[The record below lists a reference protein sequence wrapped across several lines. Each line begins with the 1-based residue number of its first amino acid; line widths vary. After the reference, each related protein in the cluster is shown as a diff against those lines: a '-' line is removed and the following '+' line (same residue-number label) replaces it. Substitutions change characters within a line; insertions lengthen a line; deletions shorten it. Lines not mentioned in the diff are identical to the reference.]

1 MANARGPR
9 GAFWPQDHWGRV
21 TNAAVEAELVEPFAR
36 AGADEATDLALH
48 RFGDRLHSVYLA
60 GQAARGRPGGAA
72 FFILLRLGAPFST
85 PDARANDAWETVAAA
100 RLQRLHPALGRVE
113 VSVFGWK
120 DVFTTDGAFSPA
132 RFRLAVNSICV
143 AGRNM
148 NRMIAPQRL
157 DAAAMNGDILAFR
170 QRMLNATRRVSLDD
184 GEDNVRSAAIEAG
197 HAVIAAAFALVIE
210 REQVYTEDLDLQ
222 RDLFILNY
230 PSRAQDMKDAFRM
243 ATRPSTDRLRVLTF
257 IDSASRWMS
266 PLTDAWLNAN
276 NPQRRERLKA

>member
-1 MANARGPR
+1 M
-9 GAFWPQDHWGRV
+9 
-21 TNAAVEAELVEPFAR
+21 NAAIEPGLIDPGAR
-36 AGADEATDLALH
+36 DAADEATDLALH
-48 RFGDRLHSVYLA
+48 RFGERLHSVYLA
-60 GQAARGRPGGAA
+60 GQAARGRPGGLS
-72 FFILLRLGAPFST
+72 FFILLRLGAPLST
-85 PDARANDAWETVAAA
+85 PETRANDTWEAVAAA
-100 RLQRLHPALGRVE
+100 RLQRLHPRVGRVS

-120 DVFTTDGAFSPA
+120 DVFTTDGAFSPE
-132 RFRLAVNSICV
+132 RFRLAVNSLCV

-148 NRMIAPQRL
+148 NRMLPPQRL

-170 QRMLNATRRVSLDD
+170 QRMLDAARRLSSDD
-184 GEDNVRSAAIEAG
+184 GEDNVRSSALEAG
-197 HAVIAAAFALVIE
+197 HAVLSAAFALIVD

-230 PSRAQDMKDAFRM
+230 PGRAREMKEAYRM
-243 ATRPSTDRLRVLTF
+243 TVRPSSDRLKTLMF